1 MKKRYL
7 LAVSVATVVCA
18 CLGACGNSSEI
29 EETQQAAE
37 NAGDEEAVTI
47 VSLNINNNLDKESEQ
62 RDKIH
67 QIIMDETGVDL
78 QLVMIPSDQLATQA
92 NLMLAGKEQLDIIPC
107 IGMTDAQNL
116 KNSGAVRMITQE
128 ELDQYP
134 YLRDSFPKESWDAV
148 RMGDEYLGIP
158 FVGAQT
164 IPALVAVRNDWVDQL
179 GETMPET
186 LEEYEALLKQFKE
199 NDLDGNGQDDTIP
212 LIADTVDELE
222 QAFLPFFTQTGAYW
236 YFDEEEQLLKPYEM
250 DEGYPEFLETMR
262 RWIDEGYLFDQI
274 ATTSKQDKLSYV
286 AQNKVG
292 STAGTWTRFLYS
304 GIEVLAQ
311 TYPDIRY
318 EFVTPKGSDHAANK
332 YTSSQFAKG
341 VTLITSTCEHPEK
354 ALEYLN
360 YQCSPEGQT
369 ITTYG
374 IEGENYTVD
383 PETGKY
389 QIISDSPTDWTTAQY
404 YILYNLHE
412 GFGEWRTDLWPLDT
426 YTYNLM
432 NEMNEELKAMDTV
445 TPPDSITPYDVSKY
459 EAQRSMNDLA
469 TLLSEAKG
477 KIFAGTMSVDEWPN
491 VMEQWK
497 EIGGNQ
503 LIQDKTT
510 QFLEN
515 QNSSK

>member
-1 MKKRYL
+1 M
-7 LAVSVATVVCA
+7 
-18 CLGACGNSSEI
+18 
-29 EETQQAAE
+29 
-37 NAGDEEAVTI
+37 
-47 VSLNINNNLDKESEQ
+47 
-62 RDKIH
+62 
-67 QIIMDETGVDL
+67 
-78 QLVMIPSDQLATQA
+78 
-92 NLMLAGKEQLDIIPC
+92 
-107 IGMTDAQNL
+107 
-116 KNSGAVRMITQE
+116 
-128 ELDQYP
+128 
-134 YLRDSFPKESWDAV
+134 
-148 RMGDEYLGIP
+148 
-158 FVGAQT
+158 
-164 IPALVAVRNDWVDQL
+164 
-179 GETMPET
+179 
-186 LEEYEALLKQFKE
+186 
-199 NDLDGNGQDDTIP
+199 
-212 LIADTVDELE
+212 
-222 QAFLPFFTQTGAYW
+222 
-236 YFDEEEQLLKPYEM
+236 
-250 DEGYPEFLETMR
+250 
-262 RWIDEGYLFDQI
+262 
-274 ATTSKQDKLSYV
+274 
-286 AQNKVG
+286 
-292 STAGTWTRFLYS
+292 
-304 GIEVLAQ
+304 
-311 TYPDIRY
+311 
-318 EFVTPKGSDHAANK
+318 
-332 YTSSQFAKG
+332 
-341 VTLITSTCEHPEK
+341 
-354 ALEYLN
+354 LEYLN

-369 ITTYG
+369 ITSYG

-383 PETGKY
+383 PGTGKY